1 MDNDMSC
8 KQCPEGTTCVDGS
21 TLATLQLEPGH
32 FRFNRDSIQIYECK
46 GKNRNCDGGK
56 HVETQCA
63 AASKGPL
70 CAKCDPGHT
79 MVYTGRCEACGDA
92 QTSKF
97 FETGGWLVIVFFTFI
112 AGFLYTRDKC
122 TEGTARRYMGAR
134 GWSCIKAARE
144 QDTAQLAARLKIVWT
159 CYQIISATAWTLPDV
174 VFPSIVEKVIEWIS
188 LLTVFQIDVNVP
200 VNCINPNYNYYHNV
214 VATNLAGPVVVGL
227 FAVLPRDPD

>member
-1 MDNDMSC
+1 M
-8 KQCPEGTTCVDGS
+8 
-21 TLATLQLEPGH
+21 
-32 FRFNRDSIQIYECK
+32 
-46 GKNRNCDGGK
+46 
-56 HVETQCA
+56 
-63 AASKGPL
+63 
-70 CAKCDPGHT
+70 
-79 MVYTGRCEACGDA
+79 
-92 QTSKF
+92 
-97 FETGGWLVIVFFTFI
+97 W
-112 AGFLYTRDKC
+112 
-122 TEGTARRYMGAR
+122 
-134 GWSCIKAARE
+134 E